1 MAFTPTIENA
11 EAVIIGEQLSTAES
25 AELQTSRTYK
35 VDFEKGRIGG
45 FVDEKEA
52 VAQSIICILQTQRYA
67 YLIYS
72 WGYGFES
79 NEVMGQDENVLK
91 SEIGR
96 LLKEALTED
105 DRIDS
110 IENVT
115 VEIIGKQKAAVSFTA
130 VSIFG
135 DIPIKTEVIY

>member
-11 EAVIIGEQLSTAES
+11 GAVIIGDQLATAES
-25 AELQTSRTYK
+25 AEIQTSRTYK
-35 VDFEKGRIGG
+35 VDFESRRIGG

-52 VAQSIICILQTQRYA
+52 VAQAIICILQTERFA
-67 YLIYS
+67 FLIYS

-79 NEVMGQDENVLK
+79 NEVIGQDETVLK

-96 LLKEALTED
+96 LLNEALTED

-110 IENVT
+110 IENVQ